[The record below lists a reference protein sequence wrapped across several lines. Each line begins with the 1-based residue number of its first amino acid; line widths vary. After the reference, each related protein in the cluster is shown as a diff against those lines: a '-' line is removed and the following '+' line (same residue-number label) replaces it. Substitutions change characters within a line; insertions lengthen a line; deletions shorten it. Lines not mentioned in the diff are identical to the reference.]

1 MPDLGICSELGFLV
15 NKCRMWEIFY
25 WPSHRCSLQCKATE
39 RRPQPLALKPPSC
52 AVSKRPRRSFW
63 KWRPRLEFYVRKRV
77 KLKIFLPTFLKNVPN
92 ARVKRSSARSE
103 SCWSELIQGEV
114 LPMAMLE
121 CEIMVHVTHKSE
133 DLFDIA
139 RILSRNTSTRN
150 IEHHIFKPFPRIHIL
165 LEFEYMFP
173 AEWGLNGSRSSTLS
187 FFIRQSHRT
196 GSMLQVWPPVSTEQ
210 PLLTVLIFLSYC
222 LIQCIIEKISTASV
236 LGHGRHWHPIL
247 IND

>member
-92 ARVKRSSARSE
+92 ARVKRSSAWSE

-165 LEFEYMFP
+165 LEFEYVSCRVRSKRFP
-173 AEWGLNGSRSSTLS
+173 FIHFIIFYQTVSQDRFHVSSLTTCKLWAAAAHCVDLLELLLDPVY
-187 FFIRQSHRT
+187 HR
-196 GSMLQVWPPVSTEQ
+196 E
-210 PLLTVLIFLSYC
+210 
-222 LIQCIIEKISTASV
+222 
-236 LGHGRHWHPIL
+236 
-247 IND
+247 D